1 MGQKRNT
8 NIEVLR
14 LVLMLAILCWHILV
28 HGYGFKDIGGDCLK
42 THSSQ
47 NVS

>member
-14 LVLMLAILCWHILV
+14 LVLMMAIFCWHILV
-28 HGYGFKDIGGDCLK
+28 HGYGFKNIGGDCPK
-42 THSSQ
+42 TIAT
-47 NVS
+47 

>member
-28 HGYGFKDIGGDCLK
+28 HGYGFKDIGGG
-42 THSSQ
+42 
-47 NVS
+47 